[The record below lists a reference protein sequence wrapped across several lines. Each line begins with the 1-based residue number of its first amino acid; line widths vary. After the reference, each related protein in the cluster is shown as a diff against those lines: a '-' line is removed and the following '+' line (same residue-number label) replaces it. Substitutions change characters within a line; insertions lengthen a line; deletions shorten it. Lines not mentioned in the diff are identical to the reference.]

1 MIVFLDFDGVLHPIP
16 TKDRDLLC
24 HIPRLETVLRAFP
37 DVLVVISSWWRASQT
52 IHELREYFSVD
63 IRARII
69 DMTPVVTEMAPGSLF
84 LASAKMRHDEIMQ
97 WIAENI
103 YTGPWVALDDAYREF
118 PEPCLQLI
126 RCETEIGFD
135 RDAEL
140 RLVRYLSAHDDKNVY
155 QEPNHEDI

>member
-16 TKDRDLLC
+16 TQDRNLLC

-37 DVLVVISSWWRASQT
+37 QVQVVISSWWRASQS
-52 IHELREYFSVD
+52 IHELREYFSSD

-84 LASAKMRHDEIMQ
+84 LASAKSRYDEILQ
-97 WIAENI
+97 WISDTSYDGE
-103 YTGPWVALDDAYREF
+103 WVALDDAYKEF
-118 PEPCLQLI
+118 PEHCPQLI

-140 RLVRYLSAHDDKNVY
+140 RLVRYLTE
-155 QEPNHEDI
+155 QE